1 MMRHETSRDRPSGR
15 NGSVTSGVAGIT
27 GETWPGRVWSVTR
40 LRFVLTA
47 IVLAALLGV
56 GCGAQEDPPVAQPAP
71 GVTTFEPGRFDD
83 LPQYSRSEP
92 LGPRSEEKGVV
103 SRSFKVPGASPEQ
116 VLDFYV
122 DALEEPWRLLSGVEK
137 LGAGT
142 FRADWVTED
151 HLLRVSTTREPEL
164 DSTDDASETFVTQY
178 SLTLH
183 PL

>member
-1 MMRHETSRDRPSGR
+1 MTRRQF
-15 NGSVTSGVAGIT
+15 VVAAT
-27 GETWPGRVWSVTR
+27 V
-40 LRFVLTA
+40 F
-47 IVLAALLGV
+47 AALLGV
-56 GCGAQEDPPVAQPAP
+56 GCGSEDDPPAAQPVP
-71 GVTTFEPGRFDD
+71 GATTFEPGRFDD
-83 LPQYSRSEP
+83 LPQYPRSEP

-103 SRSFKVPGASPEQ
+103 ARSFKVSGGSPEQ

-122 DALEEPWRLLSGVEK
+122 DALEEPWRLVTGVEK

-142 FRADWVTED
+142 FRADWVSED
-151 HLLRVSTTREPEL
+151 YLFRVSATREPEL